1 MSDTTNNLGGLALK
15 SVGGIASV
23 LVILTVVYFRFGVG
37 TEQPKKE
44 ANASAPTGAQ
54 IRKLKPVQTM
64 NMALG
69 NTVFLAQDLGFAIKT
84 AKDAAFETGKVA
96 VRIESHLQKIRELY
110 RQESAN
116 NPALVGSL
124 LMQFNISP
132 AGEVSQVKELSS
144 RLNDAEFK
152 KAIVAEVGKWSFT
165 DVVPEILT
173 VTCPLLF
180 VREGMDITTLVLWEK
195 SLANG
200 ADKAPQIRSA
210 NAAPTGA
217 TAKPEPTPVRKAAAN
232 EYQIKYPTLLRKD
245 PHFSSTA
252 LTTFS
257 VGTRVTVESRAGDWL
272 EVRSTANGPKG
283 FIRKEFIKPIE
294 VAGK

>member
-1 MSDTTNNLGGLALK
+1 MSDKANNLAGLALK
-15 SVGGIASV
+15 RVAGIASV

-37 TEQPKKE
+37 TELPKKE

-54 IRKLKPVQTM
+54 MHAQKPVKAM

-69 NTVFLAQDLGFAIKT
+69 NMVFLAQDLGFTIKT
-84 AKDAAFETGKVA
+84 AKEAAIESGKVVA
-96 VRIESHLQKIRELY
+96 RIENHLQKIRDLY
-110 RQESAN
+110 RQESVK

-124 LMQFNISP
+124 LLQFDISP
-132 AGEVSQVKELSS
+132 SGEVNQVKEISS

-152 KAIVAEVGKWSFT
+152 KAIVSEVGKWSFA
-165 DVVPEILT
+165 DVVAENLT

-195 SLANG
+195 SLAHA
-200 ADKAPQIRSA
+200 ADK
-210 NAAPTGA
+210 
-217 TAKPEPTPVRKAAAN
+217 PTPIQSVSATTTVAKAKLEPIAAQKTVAN
-232 EYQIKYPTLLRKD
+232 EYQIKYPTQLRKY
-245 PHFSSTA
+245 PNFSSTS
-252 LTTFS
+252 LTTFT
-257 VGTRVTVESRAGDWL
+257 VGTRVTIEKRAGDWL

-283 FIRKEFIKPIE
+283 FIRKEFIEPIE

>member
-1 MSDTTNNLGGLALK
+1 MSNKANSFGGLTLK

-23 LVILTVVYFRFGVG
+23 LVILAIVYFRFGVG
-37 TEQPKKE
+37 TELPKKE

-54 IRKLKPVQTM
+54 THSQKPVQTM

-69 NTVFLAQDLGFAIKT
+69 NTVYLAQDLGFAVNT
-84 AKDAAFETGKVA
+84 AKDAAVETGKVV
-96 VRIESHLQKIRELY
+96 VRIESHLQQIRGLY
-110 RQESAN
+110 RQESVK

-124 LMQFNISP
+124 LLQFNISP

-144 RLNDAEFK
+144 RLNDTEFK
-152 KAIVAEVGKWSFT
+152 KTIVAEVDKWSFA
-165 DVVPEILT
+165 DVSAENLT

-180 VREGMDITTLVLWEK
+180 VREGMDITSLVLWEK
-195 SLANG
+195 SLANA
-200 ADKAPQIRSA
+200 ADKPTPSHAA
-210 NAAPTGA
+210 NGA
-217 TAKPEPTPVRKAAAN
+217 TTVAKAKPEPAAVRKAAAN

-245 PHFSSTA
+245 PNFSSTS

-257 VGTRVTVESRAGDWL
+257 VGTRVTVENRAGDWL
-272 EVRSTANGPKG
+272 EVRSAANGPKG